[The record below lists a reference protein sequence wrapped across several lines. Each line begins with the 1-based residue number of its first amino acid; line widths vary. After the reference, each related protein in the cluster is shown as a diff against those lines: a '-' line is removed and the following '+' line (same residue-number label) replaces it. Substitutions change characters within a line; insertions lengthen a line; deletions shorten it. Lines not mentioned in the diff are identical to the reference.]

1 VDAGDA
7 HILHPPSPGQSTP
20 EPSAQHQQLPF
31 SPGLV
36 SHQPGWGMKG
46 LGLGSD
52 VARLDVAFCGIT
64 LNRPCGGG
72 NRHSEADT
80 KTIASR
86 ARVAV
91 AQAVMAL

>member
-1 VDAGDA
+1 
-7 HILHPPSPGQSTP
+7 
-20 EPSAQHQQLPF
+20 
-31 SPGLV
+31 
-36 SHQPGWGMKG
+36 MKG